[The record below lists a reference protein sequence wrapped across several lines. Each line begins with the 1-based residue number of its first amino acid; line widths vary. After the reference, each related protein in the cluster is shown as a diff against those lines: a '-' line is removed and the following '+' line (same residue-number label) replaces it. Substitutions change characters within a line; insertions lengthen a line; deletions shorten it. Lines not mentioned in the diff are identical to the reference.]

1 MGLINVFWAPA
12 RTNNYNFWFLL
23 SQLLDNT
30 SEKNNVS
37 GKLLFFTGSW
47 VIIFFSIF
55 HLPQNLEQYLLLNKS
70 KTVLNWELS
79 GHGFDQRYLMYV
91 CTKFQVNWNNFTDAG
106 ACQKYQPIS
115 FFISV
120 SSSPWYFQHLILTT
134 PLTF

>member
-1 MGLINVFWAPA
+1 MGLFHVFWAPA

-23 SQLLDNT
+23 NQLLDNT

-55 HLPQNLEQYLLLNKS
+55 HLPPNLEQYLLLNKS
-70 KTVLNWELS
+70 KTVLNWKLS
-79 GHGFDQRYLMYV
+79 RHGFDQWYLMYV

-115 FFISV
+115 FFISL